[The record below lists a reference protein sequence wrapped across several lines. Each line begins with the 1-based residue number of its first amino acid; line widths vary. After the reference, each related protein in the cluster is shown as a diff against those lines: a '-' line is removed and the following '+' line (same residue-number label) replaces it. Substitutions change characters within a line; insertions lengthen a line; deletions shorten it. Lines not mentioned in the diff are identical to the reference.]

1 MHPRRSPKFHAVVL
15 LGLPGSGKGT
25 QASRLAEVLGVP
37 AISTGDILRR
47 ESVSGSPLGESV
59 RALIESGH
67 LVGDELVNALIV
79 KRLSSNDCS
88 VGFLLDGY
96 PRTVCQ
102 AQFLEDWLA
111 SRGLRAPLVV
121 YLDISAGE
129 VATRLSR
136 RLGCPTCGRSFS
148 SVDSVTV
155 CDRDGS
161 LLVHRADDTLEAV
174 EERFRQYERKTKP
187 LLKHYSAR
195 IRYVR
200 AGGPPAEVAAEL
212 LTAIR
217 GYFKS
222 YRHKT
227 AAAVSRLALA

>member
-25 QASRLAEVLGVP
+25 QASRLAAVLGVP
-37 AISTGDILRR
+37 AISTGEILRR
-47 ESVSGSPLGESV
+47 ECASGSPLGESV

-67 LVGDELVNALIV
+67 LVGDELVNALV
-79 KRLSSNDCS
+79 AKRLSANDCS
-88 VGFLLDGY
+88 AGFLLDGY
-96 PRTVCQ
+96 PRTVSQ
-102 AQFLEDWLA
+102 AQFLEDWLKL
-111 SRGLRAPLVV
+111 RGLRAPFVV

-161 LLVHRADDTLEAV
+161 PLVHRADDTLEAV
-174 EERFRQYERKTKP
+174 EERFRQYERNTKP
-187 LLKHYSAR
+187 LLNHYASR
-195 IRYVR
+195 IRRIR
-200 AGGPPAEVAAEL
+200 AGGPPAEVAGEL
-212 LTAIR
+212 LTAIQR
-217 GYFKS
+217 YFKS
-222 YRHKT
+222 YRRK
-227 AAAVSRLALA
+227 AAVAVNRLALA